1 MSDKYNHDVFI
12 SFSFKDQALADYIVN
27 QLTSKYRIP
36 CWICTE
42 QIRAGDY
49 YYDDIADAISASKV
63 LVFVQTKNSVESK
76 EIPDEILT
84 AIDEGKT
91 IVSFILE
98 DSELRGQMKLKLKHR
113 QHIDAREPELDDR
126 IRDLAKELCVLL
138 DRPFGDDSGSATQV
152 CAKEKLLSTP
162 SVLPKNI
169 FCGRDEI
176 LKDIQ
181 QQFENGE
188 RVLFL
193 YGIGGIGKTQIAKQY
208 AKQYKKDYDTIIYAT
223 YNGSLKNLILSDMN
237 FAIDPAMVRYTLSDG
252 TMEKDDDFYKR
263 KLEKIKKLT
272 DEKTLIILDN
282 FDVENDEYLI
292 DLLEI
297 NCRLLI
303 TTRCDYSRCY
313 STIKIAPIDSMEA
326 LKDIFMKNY
335 DGYEVER
342 EDPDLE
348 ELIDLVNR
356 HTYTVE
362 LLAQHME
369 NSGQSTKEMIDALKK
384 EGILSLNEEVR
395 NADMKTGVAYENLLK
410 MFKIFSLSEE
420 EKQILMYLSLMPI
433 EGVSVRDF
441 KEWAG
446 LTSLKQ
452 INRLEKRS
460 WIVRN
465 TEGIALHPIIKSVIQ
480 HELPATEENCLDFI
494 NKFVE
499 SIGEKKAW
507 YLTKAD
513 KDKYGIIAK
522 KLLSVFQVIT
532 LGTEDL
538 YYNCENLLSF
548 TVDPEYAE
556 KLAEMLYVYY
566 TNKYAHDCYEIGRSA
581 FKFGWLYSYNTYLP
595 NAIEK
600 ALKWLGEAHRI
611 LSNIQLET
619 TEQIAK
625 LAQTKVNL
633 AKMYML
639 MFEQTKEQKYY
650 LLAKDHAI
658 RNVEHSFS
666 VFKKGDPQYGKLAGA
681 YIQLAEVLLVGGEC
695 ETALDNI
702 EKSLDILIP
711 MNTEDNGDSMLA
723 INRKAAILYAMGK
736 YGEAKYLVQKGV
748 KGYEKYFGESNL
760 IIIGL
765 YILLGDCCTA
775 LNEPD
780 EALQAYTKALE
791 IAEKLY
797 APGAKQITEIG
808 EKIRVFE

>member
-49 YYDDIADAISASKV
+49 YYDDIADAISASKI

-138 DRPFGDDSGSATQV
+138 DIPFGDAACTSKECS
-152 CAKEKLLSTP
+152 AKEKLISTS

-169 FCGRDEI
+169 FCGRDDV

-181 QQFENGE
+181 KYFENGE

-208 AKQYKKDYDTIIYAT
+208 AKQYRKDYDTVIYAT
-223 YNGSLKNLILSDMN
+223 YNGSIKNLILSDAN
-237 FAIDPAMVRYTLSDG
+237 FAIDPALVRYTLSDG

-263 KLEKIKKLT
+263 KSEKIKKLA

-282 FDVENDEYLI
+282 FDVENDECLT
-292 DLLEI
+292 DLLEM

-303 TTRCDYSRCY
+303 TTRCDYSRYY

-369 NSGQSTKEMIDALKK
+369 NSGQSIKEMMDALKK

-480 HELPATEENCLDFI
+480 HELPATEDNCLDFI
-494 NKFVE
+494 NKFAE
-499 SIGEKKAW
+499 SIEEQKSWHFKKAE
-507 YLTKAD
+507 
-513 KDKYGIIAK
+513 KDKYAAIAK
-522 KLLSVFQVIT
+522 TILDIYKTIT
-532 LGTEDL
+532 PKTEKL
-538 YYNCENLLSF
+538 YYNSECLLSF
-548 TVDPEYAE
+548 AVDPEYAE
-556 KLAEMLYVYY
+556 KLAERLYIYY
-566 TNKYAHDCYEIGRSA
+566 KDKYNEPCYEIARSA
-581 FKFGWLYSYNTYLP
+581 FKLGWVYAYNTQLP
-595 NAIEK
+595 NAVLQ
-600 ALKWLGEAHRI
+600 ALKWLGEADRI
-611 LSNIQLET
+611 LSVLDLST
-619 TEQIAK
+619 AEQFAK
-625 LAQTKVNL
+625 MSQTKVNL
-633 AKMYML
+633 AKMHL
-639 MFEQTKEQKYY
+639 ALFEQSQAKQDY
-650 LLAKDHAI
+650 LMAKSYAEF
-658 RNVEHSFS
+658 NVAYSLQS
-666 VFKKGDPQYGKLAGA
+666 YSPDGPQYAKLGGA
-681 YIQLAEVLLVGGEC
+681 YWQLADVLLIGKEY
-695 ETALDNI
+695 EKALLNI
-702 EKSLDILIP
+702 EQAIKVLTSILSK
-711 MNTEDNGDSMLA
+711 NTADLVHA
-723 INRKAAILYAMGK
+723 LNRKSAILYAMGHYIESK
-736 YGEAKYLVQKGV
+736 SIAKKSTLEYI
-748 KGYEKYFGESNL
+748 EYFGENHPTVL
-760 IIIGL
+760 KM
-765 YILLGDCCTA
+765 YKNLGDCCIA

-780 EALQAYTKALE
+780 EAFQAYSKALE

-797 APGAKQITEIG
+797 APGAKQITEIR
-808 EKIRVFE
+808 EKIFNC